1 MFLITAHPRSGTS
14 YTEKLLKQAGFRIG
28 GERYGRRRPLEK
40 EAKVDGVVSWQ
51 HIVLYQDD
59 FGPVFHQ
66 TRNPLKVIASAQTLH
81 NGSFRKIFK
90 NFEKNPEN
98 IKVKMFVRKLFP
110 GLVKKS
116 VIEWAMLSWASWNEL
131 IENDSRVVYRYKIED
146 METEWS
152 NIMDILGKKNL
163 EKPELQEDINTRKSS
178 YSKIDKKYME
188 MINPDLTERI
198 ISKGRKYGYEL

>member
-28 GERYGRRRPLEK
+28 GERYGRRRLLEE
-40 EAKVDGVVSWQ
+40 EAEVDGVVSWQ
-51 HIVLYQDD
+51 HVVLYKDD
-59 FGPVFHQ
+59 FRQVFHQ
-66 TRNPLKVIASAQTLH
+66 TRNPLEVIASAQTLH

-90 NFEKNPEN
+90 NFEKKPEN
-98 IKVKMFVRKLFP
+98 IKVKMFVRKLLP

-116 VIEWAMLSWASWNEL
+116 VIEWAMLSWVYWNEL

-152 NIMDILGKKNL
+152 NIMDILGKKDL
-163 EKPELQEDINTRKSS
+163 EKPELREDINTRESS

-188 MINPDLTERI
+188 MINPDLTEKI